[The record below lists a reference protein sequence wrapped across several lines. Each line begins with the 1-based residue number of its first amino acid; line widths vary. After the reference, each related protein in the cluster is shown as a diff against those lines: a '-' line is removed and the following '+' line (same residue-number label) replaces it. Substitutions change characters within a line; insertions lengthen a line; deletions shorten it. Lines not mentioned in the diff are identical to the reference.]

1 MVSQGIYSIVL
12 LVFSNVFMTFAWYGH
27 LKMREEFSWF
37 AALPLIGVIAFSWA
51 IAFFEYCLQVPANR
65 LGFKDSGGPFDIMQL
80 KVIQEVISLI
90 VFTVIIT
97 FLFKGQGIHWNHIAA
112 FACLVMAVFFV
123 FMK

>member
-51 IAFFEYCLQVPANR
+51 IAFLNIVCRFLPIVWDLKTVVVR
-65 LGFKDSGGPFDIMQL
+65 L
-80 KVIQEVISLI
+80 IS
-90 VFTVIIT
+90 
-97 FLFKGQGIHWNHIAA
+97 
-112 FACLVMAVFFV
+112 CS
-123 FMK
+123 

>member
-51 IAFFEYCLQVPANR
+51 IAFLNIVCRFLPIVWDLKMLAVR
-65 LGFKDSGGPFDIMQL
+65 L
-80 KVIQEVISLI
+80 IS
-90 VFTVIIT
+90 
-97 FLFKGQGIHWNHIAA
+97 
-112 FACLVMAVFFV
+112 CS
-123 FMK
+123 